1 MDERVCVRA
10 REEEASVGMARQ
22 SSSYRWLSGR
32 TVGTPIAVA
41 APPKLHG
48 CPGRR
53 AGTDGGTGAPG
64 GSPGCQGPD
73 IVYAVVD
80 EGCARRVEVHRGRWS
95 ALSPKRK
102 RNKVLE
108 PI

>member
-1 MDERVCVRA
+1 MDERACARA

-22 SSSYRWLSGR
+22 SCSYRWLSGR
-32 TVGTPIAVA
+32 TVGTAPSAVA

-80 EGCARRVEVHRGRWS
+80 EGCARRVEGTEEGGV
-95 ALSPKRK
+95 PENENE
-102 RNKVLE
+102 NKF
-108 PI
+108 